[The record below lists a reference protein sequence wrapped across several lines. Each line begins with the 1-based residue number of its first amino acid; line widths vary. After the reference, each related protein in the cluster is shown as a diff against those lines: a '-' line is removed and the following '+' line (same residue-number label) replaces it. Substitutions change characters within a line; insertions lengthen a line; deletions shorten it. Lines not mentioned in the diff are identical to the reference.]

1 MIRDQLIKGTSSPC
15 IRERLLSLSELTLET
30 ALTVARQMESA
41 KKDAV
46 IISTP
51 EANVSVQMT
60 KRYSSQ
66 NARRSND
73 RSVSSQRCYRCGSN
87 LHLAN
92 YLKCPA
98 KHAQCRKMG
107 HFAQVC
113 RSVNSQKQSKTVH
126 SLLSTRA
133 SDADRPYVHVS
144 ISSGSDS
151 CAPRCMLDTGSP
163 VSILPADIFRRY
175 FPSVQLCKSTVSLVT
190 YTKSALP
197 TLGCFPAIVRY
208 KGRTASTNFFVGPS
222 GTPLLG
228 TDLIGALKIAI
239 RGMRVVSTLSTT
251 FGPCRAISSIKNF
264 VHEVKE
270 RSDVKPVQQKMR
282 RPSLSV
288 RNAEEDSNHEML
300 VQISKELPAV
310 KYDDIAK
317 ATEHCMLLQKVI
329 DCVQNGWPKN
339 MKDIEERL
347 IPFFRIK
354 YELAV
359 QDGCLIRGRHRIVIP
374 QSLQGSLVSLAH
386 ESHQGIARTKSRL

>member
-1 MIRDQLIKGTSSPC
+1 MIRDQLIEGTSSPR

-30 ALTVARQMESA
+30 ALTVARQMEPA
-41 KKDAV
+41 KKEAV
-46 IISTP
+46 IISTL

-60 KRYSSQ
+60 KRYSLQ

-126 SLLSTRA
+126 SLLSAHA
-133 SDADRPYVHVS
+133 SDADRLYVHVS

-151 CAPRCMLDTGSP
+151 CAPR
-163 VSILPADIFRRY
+163 
-175 FPSVQLCKSTVSLVT
+175 SVQINRFACYVHEKCPAYLE
-190 YTKSALP
+190 
-197 TLGCFPAIVRY
+197 CFPAVVRY
-208 KGRTASTNFFVGPS
+208 KGRTASANFFVGPS

-228 TDLIGALKIAI
+228 TDLNGALKIAI

-270 RSDVKPVQQKMR
+270 RSDVKPAQQKMR